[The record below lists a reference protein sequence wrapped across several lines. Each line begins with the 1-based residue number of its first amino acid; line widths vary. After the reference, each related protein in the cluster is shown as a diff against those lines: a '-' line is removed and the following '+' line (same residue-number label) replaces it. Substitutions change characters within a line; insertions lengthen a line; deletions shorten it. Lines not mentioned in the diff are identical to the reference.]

1 LLDTPPVANESSPS
15 AKYFD
20 DWYANM
26 PANPLKDEIQQRHL
40 GLPPGF
46 LSTSAFPWEGLA
58 VAVEELRPP
67 QGGTLIDLACG
78 RGAYG
83 IEIASRA
90 GAALIGVDFSA
101 EAVRQARDRAAL
113 LGVVAEFRVGELEA
127 TGLEQGCADAVLCI
141 DSIQFATHPPAAY
154 AEIRRILAPG
164 GRVMVTSWEPVDRNS
179 DRLPDRL
186 RGVDLEAGLTGAG
199 FTEVVVVE
207 RRDWRA
213 RERDMW
219 EEAAALDPGRD
230 PALRSFHDE
239 GVRSL
244 AVWDLL
250 RRVTATAS
258 AL

>member
-1 LLDTPPVANESSPS
+1 
-15 AKYFD
+15 
-20 DWYANM
+20 M
-26 PANPLKDEIQQRHL
+26 
-40 GLPPGF
+40 
-46 LSTSAFPWEGLA
+46 
-58 VAVEELRPP
+58 
-67 QGGTLIDLACG
+67 
-78 RGAYG
+78 
-83 IEIASRA
+83 
-90 GAALIGVDFSA
+90 
-101 EAVRQARDRAAL
+101 
-113 LGVVAEFRVGELEA
+113 
-127 TGLEQGCADAVLCI
+127 
-141 DSIQFATHPPAAY
+141 
-154 AEIRRILAPG
+154 RRILAPG
-164 GRVMVTSWEPVDRNS
+164 GRVMVTSWVPVDRDS

-186 RGVDLEAGLTGAG
+186 RGVDLEAGLIGAG

-219 EEAAALDPGRD
+219 EEAAALDPGGD